1 MNIKYAELREKFQEL
16 IYQINKYKRYPE
28 ELNNC
33 ISDYNFDK
41 NLNIHYDNWNDK
53 FNELNDKHRILN
65 NTKSVGNL

>member
-1 MNIKYAELREKFQEL
+1 MNLKYAELREKFQEL

-53 FNELNDKHRILN
+53 FNELNDKHRIMN
-65 NTKSVGNL
+65 NNKSVGNL